1 MATDPVC
8 RMQVEESKAAAT
20 AEREGKTYYFCCA
33 DCQEKFVKAPEKY
46 IAPIPGSAPHRGHKA

>member
-20 AEREGKTYYFCCA
+20 AVREGKTYYFCCA
-33 DCQEKFVKAPEKY
+33 GCQEKFVKAPEKY
-46 IAPIPGSAPHRGHKA
+46 IAPTPGSAPHRGHKA